1 MSSMLHIFSESAWH
15 WQTGAVILSLA
26 VGIIVRSCTPKYRQ
40 IPLPPGPSESPL
52 GHYPPR
58 KIAQWI
64 AEYGPVISLND
75 GENVL
80 VIIGRHQEAIDIM
93 EKQGAF
99 LADRPRSVAGCDIIG
114 RGMRFV
120 QIRSGERLR
129 KFRKSAH
136 SHLQARSAQSYEL
149 VQVAHARDIILDI
162 LHEPKLHQQ
171 HIKRFAASVVLH
183 VVYGKTTPT
192 SLDDPYLL
200 QLQKM
205 IPRIQGAMVP
215 GAYLVDKYPILK
227 YIPGYGRDLKQWR
240 QEEYD
245 MLFGQLNLV
254 KSQMDNHIAPHSVA
268 KDLLLHMEQNQL
280 SEIEIAYLS
289 GSLIGAG
296 TDTVSQ
302 ETDIDSGQVKLTWG
316 ILDRCRDFN
325 GFKAAARFPH
335 LQARVHEE
343 LGVIIDQETAPTFED
358 WSQLVQRPVNP
369 AGFPHRATKD
379 IIWNGMCIPAGAIV
393 CGNHWN
399 IGRDPSVYHD
409 PEVFDPQRWIGAG
422 GEIKENMKLFTFGFG
437 RRACPGMHIANRSV
451 YIAVAHILWSFTVA
465 EDPDNPIDDTA
476 FTPGVVSHQKPFSL
490 IFKPRM
496 DEASLKNICS
506 TVV

>member
-1 MSSMLHIFSESAWH
+1 MLDIFCESAWH
-15 WQTGAVILSLA
+15 WQTGIIILGLALGVIF
-26 VGIIVRSCTPKYRQ
+26 RSRTSKYRHM
-40 IPLPPGPSESPL
+40 PLPPGPSESPF

-64 AEYGPVISLND
+64 AEYGPVVSLND
-75 GENVL
+75 GENIL

-93 EKQGAF
+93 EKQGAL

-149 VQVAHARDIILDI
+149 VQVAHAREIILDI
-162 LHEPKLHQQ
+162 LDEPRLHQQ

-205 IPRIQGAMVP
+205 IPRVQGAMVP
-215 GAYLVDKYPILK
+215 GAYLVDKCPILK
-227 YIPGYGRDLKQWR
+227 YWS

-245 MLFGQLNLV
+245 MLFGQLNWV
-254 KSQMDNHIAPHSVA
+254 KGQMDNHIAPHSVT
-268 KDLLLHMEQNQL
+268 KDLLLHMGQNQL
-280 SEIEIAYLS
+280 SEIEVAYLS

-296 TDTVSQ
+296 SDTTAVAIS
-302 ETDIDSGQVKLTWG
+302 TVLM
-316 ILDRCRDFN
+316 
-325 GFKAAARFPH
+325 AAARFPNS
-335 LQARVHEE
+335 QVRVHEE
-343 LGVIIDQETAPTFED
+343 LDAIISRETAPTFED
-358 WSQLVQRPVNP
+358 WSQLVQVQAFILEALRWRPVNP

-379 IIWNGMCIPAGAIV
+379 IIWSLTSLFRS
-393 CGNHWN
+393 
-399 IGRDPSVYHD
+399 IGRDPSVYQD

-437 RRACPGMHIANRSV
+437 RRACPGMHVANRSV
-451 YIAVAHILWSFTVA
+451 YIAVALSLWSFAVA

-490 IFKPRM
+490 VFKPRM
-496 DEASLKNICS
+496 DEASLRNIFCS
-506 TVV
+506 TAV